1 MTDRGWA
8 TYGPHGQ
15 QGVQSRWFE
24 PDDPEPETCEEC
36 GKRTT
41 DITWQYG
48 WGGQYLCNRCWD
60 WAEET
65 GYGTRR
71 TR

>member
-1 MTDRGWA
+1 MSDRGWTA
-8 TYGPHGQ
+8 YGPHGRK
-15 QGVQSRWFE
+15 GISPLWFE
-24 PDDPEPETCEEC
+24 PDYPEPETCEEC

-48 WGGQYLCNRCWD
+48 WDGQHLCNRCWD

-65 GYGTRR
+65 GYGRR
-71 TR
+71 R